1 MKRSAILCLI
11 MTFVLFTTTI
21 AFASIDDDL
30 AKIKSAYESGNMNEF
45 KEAIFTLYD
54 NYIGKGQI
62 KLVETPI
69 KSGKHWSGNGEMN
82 TEPFT
87 ISSTPWKLEWNNKGD
102 RLSVW
107 LCNPET
113 GKPIEEIMD
122 TMDKGTGESYV
133 YRKGTFYLHILAIG
147 AWEIEI
153 EE

>member
-113 GKPIEEIMD
+113 GKPIEKIMD
-122 TMDKGTGESYV
+122 TMDKGIGESYV